1 MPLVAESRCGLNT
14 SAPEPERTSRAKHRP
29 LRELKGFDKNAI
41 APGETVEVVFLLEE
55 AMLAFT
61 GVDGV
66 RRAEPG
72 TFDVWIA
79 PSCTGGTPARF
90 VLA

>member
-1 MPLVAESRCGLNT
+1 M
-14 SAPEPERTSRAKHRP
+14 
-29 LRELKGFDKNAI
+29 RELKGFDKNAI

-66 RRAEPG
+66 RRAEAG